1 MIETRGSEKAA
12 RHGGC
17 YVGVLPQH
25 DERREKMPF
34 WCIGESPL
42 RCGWTMTAAA
52 GGTPKGS
59 DERIAAAGAKLVE
72 TTQQRKNA
80 VADEQ
85 GKIAAAVRR

>member
-1 MIETRGSEKAA
+1 
-12 RHGGC
+12 
-17 YVGVLPQH
+17 
-25 DERREKMPF
+25 
-34 WCIGESPL
+34 
-42 RCGWTMTAAA
+42 MTAAA